1 MHHQDDFQPVK
12 KIDEINNGSEDD
24 QAVPQHGHQLF
35 HYLTPIPILSVI
47 VYLLLW
53 VANAEMMQGVA
64 SGTLAPEAFD
74 RPAFLSWFSYNFM
87 LLSWIPIIWY
97 CRRVLGCTVDAYLR
111 SSWAGPSGLVY
122 MLSASFA
129 MQMLLLS
136 LNMLWIFGL
145 GHISVTV
152 SNAVYQL
159 QAAVT
164 VASSVWCL
172 GSRFTEA
179 EGVGIFVSLVGVFLI
194 VIPPLVDEPSEDADG
209 DGNYVF
215 LGILATLLS
224 AVIWAVYQ
232 VAWRVIAKDKP
243 EMTRIDGLMDTVA
256 TLGVMGVCNS
266 CLGWPVLLVAHLTGI
281 EPFEFPTWNLIPS
294 LTRNG
299 LIEYAFD
306 NSLAIAIYLTSP
318 VVTAMTAP
326 LTIPIA
332 LVWDHFLH
340 GSPFQVGSYDW
351 IGSLL
356 VLVGVVWMEL
366 KISLPCFAF
375 RKPPTENSYTEMSEA
390 DFVYV

>member
-1 MHHQDDFQPVK
+1 MQHQDSFQPVK
-12 KIDEINNGSEDD
+12 EIDGISNDSDHERATPQNG
-24 QAVPQHGHQLF
+24 HRLLH
-35 HYLTPIPILSVI
+35 HCTPIPILSVVI
-47 VYLLLW
+47 YLLLW

-87 LLSWIPIIWY
+87 LLSWIPVAWY
-97 CRRVLGCTVDAYLR
+97 CRKVLGCTVDEYLR
-111 SSWAGPSGLVY
+111 LSWAGPSGFAY
-122 MLSASFA
+122 MLASSLF
-129 MQMLLLS
+129 MQMLLLA

-164 VASSVWCL
+164 VALSVWCL

-179 EGVGIFVSLVGVFLI
+179 EGVGILISLVGVFLI
-194 VIPPLVDEPSEDADG
+194 VIPPLVDEPSDDADSNA
-209 DGNYVF
+209 NYVF
-215 LGILATLLS
+215 LGMFATLLS
-224 AVIWAVYQ
+224 AVIWAIYQ
-232 VAWRVIAKDKP
+232 IAWRVIAKDKP

-256 TLGVMGVCNS
+256 TLGVMGLCNI
-266 CLGWPVLLVAHLTGI
+266 CLGWPVLLVVHLMGV
-281 EPFEFPTWNLIPS
+281 ERFEFPSWNLIPS

-340 GSPFQVGSYDW
+340 GSPFQVGNYDW
-351 IGSLL
+351 FGSFL

-366 KISLPCFAF
+366 KISLSCFA
-375 RKPPTENSYTEMSEA
+375 RKNPQTENTYDAMPDA
-390 DFVYV
+390 GFVYV

>member
-1 MHHQDDFQPVK
+1 MQYQDNFQPVQV
-12 KIDEINNGSEDD
+12 IDEVTNDCEPEE
-24 QAVPQHGHQLF
+24 ATPQNRHELLH
-35 HYLTPIPILSVI
+35 HCTPIPILSV
-47 VYLLLW
+47 VLYLMLW

-64 SGTLAPEAFD
+64 SGTMAPEAFD

-87 LLSWIPIIWY
+87 LLSWIPIVWY
-97 CRRVLGCTVDAYLR
+97 CRKVLGCTVDEYLR
-111 SSWAGPSGLVY
+111 TSWAGPSGLVY
-122 MLSASFA
+122 MLSSSFV
-129 MQMLLLS
+129 MQVLLLA
-136 LNMLWIFGL
+136 LNMLWIVGL

-164 VASSVWCL
+164 VGLSVWCL

-179 EGVGIFVSLVGVFLI
+179 EGVGIFISLVGVVLI
-194 VIPPLVDEPSEDADG
+194 VVPPLVDEAADEADG
-209 DGNYVF
+209 NNNDVV
-215 LGILATLLS
+215 LGIVATLLS

-232 VAWRVIAKDKP
+232 IAWRVIAKDKP
-243 EMTRIDGLMDTVA
+243 EMTRVEGLMDTVA
-256 TLGVMGVCNS
+256 TLGVMGICNF
-266 CLGWPVLLVAHLTGI
+266 CLGWPVLLVVHFMGI
-281 EPFEFPTWNLIPS
+281 ERFDFPSWNLIPS

-306 NSLAIAIYLTSP
+306 NSLAVAIFLTSP
-318 VVTAMTAP
+318 IVTAMTAP

-340 GSPFQVGSYDW
+340 GSPFQVGDYDW

-366 KISLPCFAF
+366 KISLSCFT
-375 RKPPTENSYTEMSEA
+375 RKPLTENSYNAML
-390 DFVYV
+390 DKDYVYV